1 MGLSQE
7 QICAGSAAAW
17 AHFTNLQL
25 DGHPYNLE
33 TRAYQQELLSFYTMD
48 GRTKYNEVIQTGSQV
63 GKTIGKVIEATHGAI
78 YNKYPQGIIFYFPQ
92 RTGVDVFSAGR
103 FQYFLDENPQVKCHL
118 GKTNRNDC
126 RRIGK
131 TNIYFFGAGA
141 GIRVGGEA
149 KDSSAA
155 RSTPAD
161 WIILDER
168 AIFDE
173 VMALQ
178 LNQRLGNS
186 KIARR
191 TDVGTPKI
199 PGDGLDTIYQLS
211 DQRSWQIK
219 CTHCNKYT
227 CPEDEFIEDA
237 DRTIIIDSNDIGHLV
252 CAHCKQ
258 YIVPWNPGS
267 LWVPRFPKQD
277 VVGYWVSQMLNPN
290 RNLALLLK
298 QWHDPAAY
306 QWTLEE
312 FYRTVLGIP
321 FISAENKL
329 SQQDVFACIGG
340 SLQMSNMTKFPTV
353 MGVDIGKALHYVIG
367 IKNNDKEYEL
377 LKVGRAK
384 DQYELHDIAERMNV
398 NFAVIDHDP
407 ELHMVEEFQKSE
419 PYPIYLNRYS
429 DTMVGQPVWT
439 NTGNNKGTLK
449 SGRTKWCDKTHDAIS
464 GKQIILPRRCREVE
478 EYAYEMTNTVK
489 VLEVDE
495 KSGLSKFR
503 YRQLSNKPD
512 HYFHA
517 TLYFLLAASKVMAI
531 PRVTNRQLQTQQAK
545 NEYYL

>member
-1 MGLSQE
+1 MAISQE
-7 QICAGSAAAW
+7 QLIAGSSVAW
-17 AHFTNLQL
+17 AHFTKLSV
-25 DGHPYNLE
+25 DGHAFELE
-33 TRAYQQELLSFYTMD
+33 KRAYQAELLSYYTMD
-48 GRTKYNEVIQTGSQV
+48 GKVKDNEVIQTGSQV

-103 FQYFLDENPQVKCHL
+103 FQYFLEENPQIKAQM
-118 GKTNRNDC
+118 GKINRNDC

-131 TNIYFFGAGA
+131 INIYFFGAGA

-149 KDSSAA
+149 KDSSNA

-173 VMALQ
+173 EMAKQ

-199 PGDGLDTIYQLS
+199 PGDGLDTIYQAS
-211 DQRSWQIK
+211 DQRQWHIY
-219 CTHCNKYT
+219 CTACCTYT
-227 CPEDEFIEDA
+227 CIEDEFLNDA
-237 DRTIIIDSNDIGHLV
+237 EKAIVIDNNGVGHML
-252 CAHCKQ
+252 CKKCRRN
-258 YIVPWNPGS
+258 IVPWSPGS
-267 LWVPRFPKQD
+267 CWVPKYPDRD

-290 RNLALLLK
+290 RNLATLLK
-298 QWHDPAAY
+298 QFRDPEAHQY
-306 QWTLEE
+306 SIEE

-321 FISAENKL
+321 YITAEHKL
-329 SQQDVFACIGG
+329 SLQDVYSCTGQTIQGT
-340 SLQMSNMTKFPTV
+340 SMDKITTV
-353 MGVDIGKALHYVIG
+353 MGVDVGKVLHYVIG
-367 IKNNDKEYEL
+367 VKVNDKQWEI
-377 LKVGRAK
+377 LKVGRAE
-384 DQYELHDIAERMNV
+384 DQYELHDVAERMNV

-407 ELHMVEEFQKSE
+407 EIHMVEEFQKE
-419 PYPIYLNRYS
+419 EATYNMTVFLNRYS
-429 DTMVGQPVWT
+429 DTKRGPVVW
-439 NTGNNKGTLK
+439 NDDGTCV

-464 GKQIILPRRCREVE
+464 GKQLLLPRRCQEVE

-489 VLEVDE
+489 VLEIDE
-495 KSGLSKFR
+495 KSGLSKYR

-517 TLYFLLAASKVMAI
+517 TLYFLLAASQVAAVVRTTRNFTCPQPI
-531 PRVTNRQLQTQQAK
+531 
-545 NEYYL
+545 NEFYL

>member
-1 MGLSQE
+1 MALSQE
-7 QICAGSAAAW
+7 QLIAGSAAAW
-17 AHFTNLQL
+17 AHYTNLSL
-25 DGHPYNLE
+25 DGHPYELK

-48 GRTKYNEVIQTGSQV
+48 GKTKYNEVIQTGSQV

-78 YNKYPQGIIFYFPQ
+78 YNKYPQGVIFYFPQ

-103 FQYFLDENPQVKCHL
+103 FQYFLDENPHVKSML

-141 GIRVGGEA
+141 GLRVGGEA

-173 VMALQ
+173 EMAKQ

-186 KIARR
+186 KINRR

-211 DQRSWQIK
+211 DQRQWHIY
-219 CTHCNKYT
+219 CERCNTYT
-227 CPEDEFIEDA
+227 CAEDQFIENA
-237 DRTIIIDSNDIGHLV
+237 DNAIIIDKEGIGHIV
-252 CAHCKQ
+252 CKKCKQ
-258 YIVPWNPGS
+258 FIVPWAPGS
-267 LWVPRFPKQD
+267 MWIPKYPD
-277 VVGYWVSQMLNPN
+277 REVVGYWVSQMLNPN

-298 QWHDPAAY
+298 QWHDPDAY
-306 QWTLEE
+306 QWTIEE
-312 FYRTVLGIP
+312 FYRTVLGLPYIT
-321 FISAENKL
+321 AEHKL
-329 SQQDVFACIGG
+329 SQQDVYTCMGMHT
-340 SLQMSNMTKFPTV
+340 QMSSSPVPTV
-353 MGVDIGKALHYVIG
+353 MGVDVGKVLHYVIG
-367 IKNNDKEYEL
+367 IKIADKQYEI

-398 NFAVIDHDP
+398 QFAVIDHDP
-407 ELHMVEEFQKSE
+407 EIHMVEEFQKVE
-419 PYPIYLNRYS
+419 PYGVFLNRYN
-429 DTMVGQPVWT
+429 DFMGGQPVW
-439 NTGNNKGTLK
+439 NHKKGPKKGTVT

-464 GKQIILPRRCREVE
+464 DKQFTIPRKCPEIE

-489 VLEVDE
+489 VLEKDE
-495 KSGLSKFR
+495 KSGLTKYR
-503 YRQLSNKPD
+503 YRQLANKPD

-517 TLYFLLAASKVMAI
+517 SLYFLLATTQVANIKRNTHNNILPQAI
-531 PRVTNRQLQTQQAK
+531 
-545 NEYYL
+545 NEFHL

>member
-1 MGLSQE
+1 MSLSQE
-7 QICAGSAAAW
+7 QIMAGSAAAW
-17 AHFTNLQL
+17 AHFTGLII
-25 DGHPYNLE
+25 DGHKYDLE
-33 TRAYQQELLSFYTMD
+33 HRAYQQELLSFYTMD

-78 YNKYPQGIIFYFPQ
+78 YNKYEQGVIFYFPQ

-103 FQYFLDENPQVKCHL
+103 YQYFLDENPHVKKHI

-131 TNIYFFGAGA
+131 INIYFFGAGA
-141 GIRVGGEA
+141 GLRVGGEA

-173 VMALQ
+173 DMAKQ

-219 CTHCNKYT
+219 CEHCGKLT
-227 CPEDEFIEDA
+227 CPEDEFIENA
-237 DRTIIIDSNDIGHLV
+237 DKAIIIDKDEVGHLT
-252 CAHCKQ
+252 CHHCRKF
-258 YIVPWNPGS
+258 IVPWAPGS
-267 LWVPRFPKQD
+267 LWVPRFPGRD

-298 QWHDPAAY
+298 QWHDPEAY
-306 QWTLEE
+306 QYSLEE
-312 FYRTVLGIP
+312 YYRTVLGIP
-321 FISAENKL
+321 YISAENKL
-329 SQQDVFACIGG
+329 CRQDVYACDGG
-340 SLQMSNMTKFPTV
+340 YLQMPKMNKVTTC
-353 MGVDIGKALHYVIG
+353 MGVDVGKVFHYVIG
-367 IKNNDKEYEL
+367 IKNNDKEYEI

-384 DQYELHDIAERMNV
+384 DKYELHDIAERMNV

-407 ELHMVEEFQKSE
+407 ELHLVEEFQKEE

-439 NTGNNKGTLK
+439 NDGNNKGTLK

-464 GKQIILPRRCREVE
+464 GKQIIIPRRCKEIE

-489 VLEVDE
+489 VLEIDE

-517 TLYFLLAASKVMAI
+517 TLYFLLAASKVANT
-531 PRVTNRQLQTQQAK
+531 PRMTQGNTILLQPK
-545 NEYYL
+545 NDYYL

>member
-1 MGLSQE
+1 MAMTQDE
-7 QICAGSAAAW
+7 IMAGSAAAW
-17 AHFTNLQL
+17 AHFTKLSI
-25 DGHPYNLE
+25 DGHPYDLE

-48 GRTKYNEVIQTGSQV
+48 GRTKYSEVIQTGSQV

-78 YNKYPQGIIFYFPQ
+78 YNKYEQGVIFYFPQ

-103 FQYFLDENPQVKCHL
+103 FQYFLDENPHVKMHL

-131 TNIYFFGAGA
+131 INIYFFGAGA
-141 GIRVGGEA
+141 GLRVGGEA

-173 VMALQ
+173 EMAKQ

-211 DQRSWQIK
+211 DQRSWNIK
-219 CTHCNKYT
+219 CPACGKYT
-227 CPEDEFIEDA
+227 VPEDEFIANA
-237 DRTIIIDSNDIGHLV
+237 DKTIIKDHDGVGHLV
-252 CAHCKQ
+252 CKHCRKF
-258 YIVPWNPGS
+258 IVPWAPGS
-267 LWVPRFPKQD
+267 KWVPRFPNQD

-298 QWHDPAAY
+298 QWHDPQAY
-306 QWTLEE
+306 QYSLEE
-312 FYRTVLGIP
+312 FYRTVLGLP
-321 FISAENKL
+321 YISAENKL
-329 SQQDVFACIGG
+329 RLQDVYACLGDYI
-340 SLQMSNMTKFPTV
+340 QRSNMRVPTV
-353 MGVDIGKALHYVIG
+353 MGVDVGKVLHYTIG
-367 IKNNDKEYEL
+367 VKVNEKEYEIL
-377 LKVGRAK
+377 CVGRAK

-398 NFAVIDHDP
+398 SFAVIDHDP
-407 ELHMVEEFQKSE
+407 EIHMVEEFQKAE

-429 DTMVGQPVWT
+429 DTMVGPIVWT
-439 NTGNNKGTLK
+439 NTGNNKGTVK
-449 SGRTKWCDKTHDAIS
+449 SGRTKWCDKTHDVVS
-464 GKQIILPRRCREVE
+464 GKMISFPRRCAEIE
-478 EYAYEMTNTVK
+478 EMAYELTNTVK
-489 VLEVDE
+489 VLEIDE
-495 KSGLSKFR
+495 KTGLSKFR

-512 HYFHA
+512 HYFHSL
-517 TLYFLLAASKVMAI
+517 LYFLLAASKVAAI
-531 PRVTNRQLQTQQAK
+531 PRTTNQSLILTQPK
-545 NEYYL
+545 NEYFI